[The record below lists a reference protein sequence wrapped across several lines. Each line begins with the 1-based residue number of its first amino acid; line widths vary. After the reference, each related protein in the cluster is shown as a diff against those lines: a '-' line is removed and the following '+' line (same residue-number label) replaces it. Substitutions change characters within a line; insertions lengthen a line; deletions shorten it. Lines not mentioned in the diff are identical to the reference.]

1 MKLAEYVFQH
11 RPKRNNL
18 APQQAAALCR
28 FQKSPRT
35 QKELARDLGI
45 QANAAHSLIFRMKKK
60 GLIQK
65 SEFRGEEIVW
75 RLHG

>member
-45 QANAAHSLIFRMKKK
+45 SENAAHSLIFRMKKR
-60 GLIQK
+60 GLVQK
-65 SEFRGEEIVW
+65 SDFRGEGIVW